1 MASCKKRKHVAE
13 NCILHMPG
21 IDNGS
26 FTFLSYV
33 KGSPAEKLVYLHGI
47 RNKRLQEAFDSSY
60 LMQDVCDLIPYDL
73 EHANFERINNHR
85 VYHESTLHY
94 K

>member
-1 MASCKKRKHVAE
+1 MASCKKRKRVTG
-13 NCILHMPG
+13 NIILHEPG
-21 IDNGS
+21 IEHGS
-26 FTFLSYV
+26 FTFLRIV
-33 KGSPAEKLVYLHGI
+33 KGLPADKLRYLHGI